1 MAASSKG
8 RRKNRP
14 KSTVAVAAKSKSSPT
29 QKRRSVSSQVKGPM
43 LFERKNYL
51 LLGVAI
57 ALLIV
62 GYAAMAMDNQ
72 VRSFISLYLS
82 PIILMAGY
90 LLVIFAIFY
99 RPKDKSAHSD
109 SSKTDLVNEVSEG

>member
-14 KSTVAVAAKSKSSPT
+14 KSTVAVAAKSKSSLT
-29 QKRRSVSSQVKGPM
+29 QKRKSVSSHVKGPM
-43 LFERKNYL
+43 LFERRNYL
-51 LLGVAI
+51 LLVVAI

-62 GYAAMAMDNQ
+62 GYTAMAMDNQ

-90 LLVIFAIFY
+90 LLVIVAIFY
-99 RPKDKSAHSD
+99 RPKDKSADSD
-109 SSKTDLVNEVSEG
+109 ASMAEIVNKVSEG